1 MLFLL
6 ILLFNSTILQHR
18 PIVVFSPHLLLKWDY
33 LCIISYCADI
43 VEKEISPTQFH
54 LLQVFLVYLS
64 MLFFLDVDECAS
76 GNGMLCRNG
85 QCVNTIGS
93 FQCLCN
99 EGYEVALDGRTCVGE
114 CLLSG

>member
-1 MLFLL
+1 
-6 ILLFNSTILQHR
+6 
-18 PIVVFSPHLLLKWDY
+18 
-33 LCIISYCADI
+33 
-43 VEKEISPTQFH
+43 
-54 LLQVFLVYLS
+54 

-99 EGYEVALDGRTCVGE
+99 DGYEVALDGRTCVDINE
-114 CLLSG
+114 CALEPGKCSPGTCQNLDGSFRCICPPGYILQDDKCEGVYRAILLLSFS

>member
-1 MLFLL
+1 
-6 ILLFNSTILQHR
+6 
-18 PIVVFSPHLLLKWDY
+18 
-33 LCIISYCADI
+33 
-43 VEKEISPTQFH
+43 
-54 LLQVFLVYLS
+54 

-99 EGYEVALDGRTCVGE
+99 DGYEVALDGRTCVGE
-114 CLLSG
+114 CFLLGLKKRAANLEQICLVKQ

>member
-1 MLFLL
+1 
-6 ILLFNSTILQHR
+6 
-18 PIVVFSPHLLLKWDY
+18 
-33 LCIISYCADI
+33 
-43 VEKEISPTQFH
+43 
-54 LLQVFLVYLS
+54 

-99 EGYEVALDGRTCVGE
+99 DGYEVALDGRTCVGE
-114 CLLSG
+114 CFLLGLKKVQQTLSRCA